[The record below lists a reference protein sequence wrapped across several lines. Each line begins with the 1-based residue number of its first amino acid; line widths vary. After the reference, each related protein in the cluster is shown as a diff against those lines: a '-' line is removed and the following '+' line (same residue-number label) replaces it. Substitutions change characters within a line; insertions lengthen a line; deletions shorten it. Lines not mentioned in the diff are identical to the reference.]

1 MNILFSPHAESLFQD
16 LLLSIEDELSTEDAV
31 RWHDKI
37 IAAIAQLAKFPFSC
51 PKIPLACFHEVPPN
65 PERLRQLICGPYRIV
80 HECVGEECRIL
91 SIRHGR
97 MLVTADDAR
106 WN

>member
-1 MNILFSPHAESLFQD
+1 MTVKWSPRARHQLHEIVIGIAEE
-16 LLLSIEDELSTEDAV
+16 LLPEDA
-31 RWHDKI
+31 
-37 IAAIAQLAKFPFSC
+37 IAWEQRLRKATAQLAEFPFSC
-51 PKIPLACFHEVPPN
+51 PKIPLVCFHEVPPN
-65 PERLRQLICGPYRIV
+65 PDRLRQLICGPYRIV

>member
-1 MNILFSPHAESLFQD
+1 MKDILPDIQCINPDSIRK
-16 LLLSIEDELSTEDAV
+16 SIE
-31 RWHDKI
+31 
-37 IAAIAQLAKFPFSC
+37 P
-51 PKIPLACFHEVPPN
+51 PPN